1 MVVSMECP
9 ETENCP
15 GCSAIRA
22 IKNKTVFI
30 ETFGCTYNH
39 GDSRKL
45 IEVLR
50 SQGCR
55 TVESPDNADV
65 AIVNSCVVIEK
76 TSRKVLKA
84 IALLHEKELYVTGC
98 MPAVEP
104 GRIAGI
110 SNAVCIPP
118 ACIHDAYREI
128 LTIPSGSPGIVQ
140 IAQGCRGRCAYCIT
154 RLARGT
160 LCSFPREDIIREVEG
175 NARSG
180 AAEIQLTAQ
189 DVSSWGADINETL
202 PDLLFDL
209 VEVPGNF
216 RIRIGMMNPAT
227 LRNIVPGLVK
237 ALDHGKLFKFIHMP
251 IQSGSDRILDRMA
264 RGYHVRDTVAI
275 MDTVRRRHPDCSLM
289 TDMIVGFPGE
299 TEEDFL
305 ASLAIIRQIRPN
317 KVNITRYSERPGT
330 ASARYTDLVDSTKKN
345 RSRKMNA
352 VAENIYHD
360 INAGWLG
367 KTVPFLVT
375 EKLREGSVV
384 TRSPSY
390 LDIIQAEDLPVG
402 TTGHVRITDARTY
415 YFLGIRV
422 V

>member
-1 MVVSMECP
+1 MDRP
-9 ETENCP
+9 GTENCP
-15 GCSAIRA
+15 DCNAIRA
-22 IKNKTVFI
+22 IRNKAVFI

-45 IEVLR
+45 IEILR
-50 SQGCR
+50 CQGCLI
-55 TVESPDNADV
+55 VDSPDNADV
-65 AIVNSCVVIEK
+65 AIVNSCIVIEK
-76 TSRKVLKA
+76 TSRKVLRA
-84 IALLHEKELYVTGC
+84 IASLHDKELYVTGC

-104 GRIAGI
+104 GRITGI

-118 ACIHDAYREI
+118 GCIHDVYLEV

-140 IAQGCRGRCAYCIT
+140 IARGCKGRCTYCVT

-202 PDLLFDL
+202 PDLLLDL

-216 RIRIGMMNPAT
+216 RIRIGMMNPGT
-227 LRNIVPGLVK
+227 LKDIVPGLLKV
-237 ALDHGKLFKFIHMP
+237 LDDEKLFKFIHMP
-251 IQSGSDRILDRMA
+251 IQSGSDRILSRMA
-264 RGYHVRDTVAI
+264 RGYHVRDTMAI
-275 MDTVRRRHPDCSLM
+275 METVRRRHPDSSLM

-299 TEEDFL
+299 TEKDFL
-305 ASLAIIRQIRPN
+305 ASLAAIRQIRPN
-317 KVNITRYSERPGT
+317 KVNITRYSARPGT
-330 ASARYTDLVDSTKKN
+330 ESAGYTDLVDSVKKN

-352 VAENIYHD
+352 MAEDIYHD

-367 KTVPFLVT
+367 KTVPFMVT

-390 LDIIQAEDLPVG
+390 LDIIQEEDVPVG
-402 TTGHVRITDARTY
+402 TTGNVRITDARTY
-415 YFLGIRV
+415 YFLGRRV
-422 V
+422 I